1 MPSTTA
7 PTRKPARFKL
17 LIDLETEAML
27 KREEVR
33 ELKRL
38 THEALDLR
46 NADCARILYDMCLE
60 LGLFEVGVL
69 NFTAAD
75 LAEIIHGGEDLEL
88 RANGML
94 ATDPRVDPIKRYHA
108 LKAVEQTLHDRERTL
123 SVDEH
128 MLMMY
133 RLASTTLGDVDRA
146 RAWFVDGSHLHLLD
160 LLVVLYFDTVRITGQ
175 ERRDIEQRLFSLL
188 DGITNYDDFFFE
200 LSIEYRDDLVQA
212 LSHRYNPDRAQTLL
226 DLEFEEPSEAELRDR
241 EGAIR
246 YSHACAAHFGW
257 DEVDPYP

>member
-1 MPSTTA
+1 MPSTKT
-7 PTRKPARFKL
+7 PAKKQPRFKL
-17 LIDLETEAML
+17 HIDLETEAGL

-38 THEALDLR
+38 TCEALDLR

-60 LGLFEVGVL
+60 LGLFEPGVL
-69 NFTAAD
+69 NFTPAD
-75 LAEIIHGGEDLEL
+75 LAEIIHGDEDLEL

-94 ATDPRVDPIKRYHA
+94 ATDPRVDPLKRYRA
-108 LKAVEQTLHDRERTL
+108 LKAVEQTLHDRERML

-160 LLVVLYFDTVRITGQ
+160 LLVKLYFDNDGLTAL
-175 ERRDIEQRLFSLL
+175 ERRDIEQRLFSLF

-200 LSIEYRDDLVQA
+200 LGMLYRDDLVQA
-212 LSHRYNPDRAQTLL
+212 LSYRYGADRAQTLL
-226 DLEFEEPSEAELRDR
+226 DLDSEEPSEAELRDR

-246 YSHACAAHFGW
+246 YSHACATHFGW